1 MAGFVYALPF
11 FMWGMLRKGV
21 DPTINAVAIVL
32 MVLSTTISVIDLRV
46 TRYRGRSPPKV
57 AKHR

>member
-1 MAGFVYALPF
+1 MAGFVYALPI

-21 DPTINAVAIVL
+21 DPTINAVAIIL
-32 MVLSTTISVIDLRV
+32 MVLSATISVIDLRV

>member
-1 MAGFVYALPF
+1 MAGLVYDLPI

-21 DPTINAVAIVL
+21 DPTINAVAIIL
-32 MVLSTTISVIDLRV
+32 MVLPVTIGVIDLRV
-46 TRYRGRSPPKV
+46 TRYRGRSQRKV